1 MKASVI
7 GATGYAGAELLRLLT
22 GHPQVEIAYIT
33 SESSAG
39 EKITALY
46 PHLKD
51 HVEMELAS
59 LADLDKVAA
68 ASDVIF
74 AALPQGHAMKIGK
87 ALRGKKVKFID
98 LSADYRFKDISV
110 YEKWY
115 KIKHEDPETKA
126 VYGLT
131 ELYRDQVKTAQIV
144 ANPGCYTTTSIMALV
159 PLFKAGLIETEGV
172 VIDAASGTTGAGRSL
187 KLGSLYCEVNEN
199 YKAYGVATHRHT
211 PEIEQIYSEF
221 AGKPVVLQF
230 TPHLLPLD
238 RGILATCYAMLKP
251 GVIASQVNAAFQD
264 LYGKEYFVRLRG
276 QGACPELKNVRASNF
291 VDLGWQLDARTG
303 RVIVMSCLDNLV
315 KGAAGQA
322 VQNMNVLFGLP
333 ENTGLQQLPVYP

>member
-1 MKASVI
+1 
-7 GATGYAGAELLRLLT
+7 
-22 GHPQVEIAYIT
+22 
-33 SESSAG
+33 
-39 EKITALY
+39 
-46 PHLKD
+46 
-51 HVEMELAS
+51 
-59 LADLDKVAA
+59 
-68 ASDVIF
+68 
-74 AALPQGHAMKIGK
+74 
-87 ALRGKKVKFID
+87 
-98 LSADYRFKDISV
+98 
-110 YEKWY
+110 
-115 KIKHEDPETKA
+115 
-126 VYGLT
+126 
-131 ELYRDQVKTAQIV
+131 
-144 ANPGCYTTTSIMALV
+144 MALV

-251 GVIASQVNAAFQD
+251 GVTASQVNAAFQD